1 MSPRGTRT
9 PLQRTYV
16 FDSEALSRTVRG
28 DQELKQIIK
37 IAPELGIR
45 IATSAL
51 TTLEAF
57 DPRRG
62 ARHPLWDWSLS
73 RIAVVHT
80 SDPIVRT
87 ARRLLADAGLH
98 GHKYAI
104 DAVLAAVALAETT
117 HSDQVTL
124 FTSDTDDMEKLLGH
138 GSAVL
143 VEPLG

>member
-1 MSPRGTRT
+1 MSPRGIRT

-16 FDSEALSRTVRG
+16 FDSEALSRAVRG
-28 DQELKQIIK
+28 DKELKQIIK

-62 ARHPLWDWSLS
+62 AQHPLWDWSLS
-73 RIAVVHT
+73 RITVVHT

-104 DAVLAAVALAETT
+104 DAVLAAVALAETAN
-117 HSDQVTL
+117 SDQVAL
-124 FTSDTDDMEKLLGH
+124 FTSDNDDMEKLLGD
-138 GSAVL
+138 STTVL
-143 VEPLG
+143 IEPLG